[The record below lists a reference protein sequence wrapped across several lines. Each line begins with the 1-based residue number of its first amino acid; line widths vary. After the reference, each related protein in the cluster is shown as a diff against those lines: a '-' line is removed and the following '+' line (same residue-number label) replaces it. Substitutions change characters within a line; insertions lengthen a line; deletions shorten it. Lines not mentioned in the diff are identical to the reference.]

1 MKIKAKISFCGAL
14 SMGKGEV
21 REYSDEA
28 VLSDLLRAGYV
39 EEVEEMPEGETPREA
54 EKTSREP
61 DQGIAPAQKQKK
73 KKAVK
78 SSEGK

>member
-1 MKIKAKISFCGAL
+1 MKIKAKISFCGVL

-39 EEVEEMPEGETPREA
+39 EKVEETPEEETPGEA
-54 EKTSREP
+54 EKTSKEP
-61 DQGIAPAQKQKK
+61 DQEIAPAQKQKK

-78 SSEGK
+78 ADEGK